1 MTDERPTIR
10 LRANDR
16 LTDELFAEVLHGI
29 EEEGVPVE
37 VTRHA
42 ELNPLVLAHQA
53 SLESRLGIGIGVSL
67 DYVVITTEKLP
78 EGRPYLAA
86 SLHRDPRIDRAA
98 GANAARL
105 VKRMPLH
112 DLFAVLSSP
121 NAGRDPSPSIH
132 AGGSSATT

>member
-1 MTDERPTIR
+1 MNERPTIR

-16 LTDELFAEVLHGI
+16 LADELFAEVLHGI

-42 ELNPLVLAHQA
+42 ELNPLALAHEA

-78 EGRPYLAA
+78 PERPYLAA
-86 SLHRDPRIDRAA
+86 TLHRDPWIDRAA

-112 DLFAVLSSP
+112 DLFATDAAPDGNRS
-121 NAGRDPSPSIH
+121 PSPSIH
-132 AGGSSATT
+132 ASGSSAQP

>member
-86 SLHRDPRIDRAA
+86 SLHRDPGSTGRPGPTRRAW
-98 GANAARL
+98 
-105 VKRMPLH
+105 
-112 DLFAVLSSP
+112 
-121 NAGRDPSPSIH
+121 
-132 AGGSSATT
+132 